1 MRFILYFALFLVIP
15 ATAQIKVGVPV
26 SGKKTDKT
34 LAALDKLFASSLTAF
49 NVPGM
54 AVAIVQNDEVIFSK
68 GYGVANVS
76 TNEPVTDETVFAIA
90 SNSKAYT
97 AAALATLVDQGKLK
111 WDDKVRKYLPEFELY
126 DPYVS
131 NELTVRDLLCHRSGL
146 ATFSGDVM
154 WYGSS
159 HSRAEVLRR
168 ARYLEPVS
176 GFRAQF
182 GYQNILFLAAGEII
196 PAVTG
201 KSWDEYI
208 AKQFFSPLG
217 MTRTS
222 TSILNL
228 PGNGVAAPHNE
239 VKGKLVP
246 IPWVNWDNIGPA
258 GSINSSVKDHARW
271 IRLQLGKGTLEGR
284 EYWKAARTDEMW
296 ENNTPVRV
304 SNWQRHHMPSRH
316 FNGYGLGWQLMEY
329 RGEKVVSHGGGYDG
343 FISQTVMVPG
353 KNLGFVIL
361 TNSNN
366 SLPSCLMFEV
376 LDAYLGGSEESDWVN
391 LFLGYK
397 KSDEEATETARKED
411 LANRKMDTRPS
422 LPLSEYCGTYTSELY
437 GDVEVAPGREDQGGL
452 ELYFKPTP
460 LHDALLSHWHYDT
473 FELTWQKQHMLPPG
487 KATFVLD
494 AQGKVTELKIVV
506 DNPDLDFTELKL
518 VRQ

>member
-1 MRFILYFALFLVIP
+1 MYKR
-15 ATAQIKVGVPV
+15 Q
-26 SGKKTDKT
+26 
-34 LAALDKLFASSLTAF
+34 
-49 NVPGM
+49 
-54 AVAIVQNDEVIFSK
+54 
-68 GYGVANVS
+68 GYGVANAS

-90 SNSKAYT
+90 SNSKGYT
-97 AAALATLVDQGKLK
+97 AAALATLVDKGKIK

-131 NELTVRDLLCHRSGL
+131 NELTIRDLLCHRSGL

-208 AKQFFSPLG
+208 TQQFFSPLG

-228 PGNGVAAPHNE
+228 PGNGAAAPHNE

-258 GSINSSVKDHARW
+258 GSINSCVKDHAQW

-304 SNWQRHHMPSRH
+304 SNWQRQHMPSRH

-376 LDAYLGGSEESDWVN
+376 LDAYLG
-391 LFLGYK
+391 
-397 KSDEEATETARKED
+397 
-411 LANRKMDTRPS
+411 
-422 LPLSEYCGTYTSELY
+422 
-437 GDVEVAPGREDQGGL
+437 
-452 ELYFKPTP
+452 
-460 LHDALLSHWHYDT
+460 
-473 FELTWQKQHMLPPG
+473 
-487 KATFVLD
+487 
-494 AQGKVTELKIVV
+494 
-506 DNPDLDFTELKL
+506 
-518 VRQ
+518 